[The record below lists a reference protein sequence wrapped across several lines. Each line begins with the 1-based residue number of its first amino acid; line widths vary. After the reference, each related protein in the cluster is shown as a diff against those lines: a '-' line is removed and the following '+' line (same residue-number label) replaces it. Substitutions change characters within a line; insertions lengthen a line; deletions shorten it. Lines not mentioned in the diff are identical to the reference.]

1 MPSEPVIA
9 HRLFA
14 PLALT
19 DDGFCSDVTIS
30 IDAGGDIVAVESGRA
45 QGCEAVRGPVVP
57 GMINVHSHAFQRAM
71 VGLTQR
77 AGPGA
82 DDFWTWREV
91 MYRFVAAV
99 EPEDVEAIAAGLC
112 LDMLKS
118 GFTTVGEFHYLHNAP
133 DGGAY
138 ADTAEMSERIVAAA
152 GSAGMALTLLPA
164 LYQHGGFGGGPLHEG
179 QRRFALD
186 TGAYLRLVE
195 TLAARHGS
203 DPNVSI
209 GVAPHSLRAVGP
221 EALREAIAGVA
232 ALSPDAPVHIHA
244 AEQTREV
251 EDCLA
256 WSGARPVAWLADH
269 VGFDRRWC
277 VIHSTHTDP
286 AEKQALATAGAVV
299 GLCPTTEA
307 DLGDGI
313 FDLAGFEAAGG
324 RFGIGTDSNVSASP
338 AAELRQLEWSQRLAT

>member
-118 GFTTVGEFHYLHNAP
+118 GF
-133 DGGAY
+133 
-138 ADTAEMSERIVAAA
+138 
-152 GSAGMALTLLPA
+152 
-164 LYQHGGFGGGPLHEG
+164 
-179 QRRFALD
+179 
-186 TGAYLRLVE
+186 
-195 TLAARHGS
+195 
-203 DPNVSI
+203 
-209 GVAPHSLRAVGP
+209 
-221 EALREAIAGVA
+221 
-232 ALSPDAPVHIHA
+232 
-244 AEQTREV
+244 
-251 EDCLA
+251 
-256 WSGARPVAWLADH
+256 
-269 VGFDRRWC
+269 
-277 VIHSTHTDP
+277 
-286 AEKQALATAGAVV
+286 
-299 GLCPTTEA
+299 
-307 DLGDGI
+307 
-313 FDLAGFEAAGG
+313 
-324 RFGIGTDSNVSASP
+324 
-338 AAELRQLEWSQRLAT
+338 